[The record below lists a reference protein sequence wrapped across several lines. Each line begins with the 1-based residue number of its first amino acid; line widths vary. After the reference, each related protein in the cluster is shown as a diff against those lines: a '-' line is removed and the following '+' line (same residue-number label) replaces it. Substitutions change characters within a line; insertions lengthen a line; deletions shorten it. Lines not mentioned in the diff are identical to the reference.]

1 MEAIRHII
9 AEIKETLSED
19 EQRKL
24 ITSLGGHDI
33 DEKSM
38 IRTFWAHLYADAC
51 AEHVVQQASLT
62 DAIDEWYVRH
72 IDDKPLVQREGSCL
86 NWDH

>member
-1 MEAIRHII
+1 MEAIRHIV

-38 IRTFWAHLYADAC
+38 IRTFWAHLYADVMAS
-51 AEHVVQQASLT
+51 QAIASASSIE
-62 DAIDEWYVRH
+62 AIDEWYEKHPITLPMR
-72 IDDKPLVQREGSCL
+72 R
-86 NWDH
+86 